1 MTRRLSLDSYVVET
15 LMPDLIGHDRA
26 PSAFIVYLAL
36 WAKTSGRRG
45 AAAAASYADLA
56 EDCGLSRRAVQDA
69 VRHLTRRR
77 LIAVERDSPT
87 ATPRYAVLR
96 PWIRR

>member
-1 MTRRLSLDSYVVET
+1 MTRRLSLDPYVLET

-26 PSAFIVYLAL
+26 PSAFVVYLAL
-36 WAKTSGRRG
+36 WAKTAGRRG
-45 AAAAASYADLA
+45 ASAAASYAELA
-56 EDCGLSRRAVQDA
+56 GDCGLSKRAVQDA

-77 LIAVERDSPT
+77 LLAVERDSAT

-96 PWIRR
+96 PWRRR

>member
-1 MTRRLSLDSYVVET
+1 MIRQVKFVGI
-15 LMPDLIGHDRA
+15 P
-26 PSAFIVYLAL
+26 V
-36 WAKTSGRRG
+36 
-45 AAAAASYADLA
+45 
-56 EDCGLSRRAVQDA
+56 AVQDA